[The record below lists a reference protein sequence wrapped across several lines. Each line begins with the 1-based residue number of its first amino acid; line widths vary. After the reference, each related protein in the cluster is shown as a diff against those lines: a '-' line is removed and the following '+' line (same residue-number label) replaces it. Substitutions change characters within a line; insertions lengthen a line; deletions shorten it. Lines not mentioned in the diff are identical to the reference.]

1 MPPGWHWCRSVKRLV
16 APGLD
21 EHGKPA
27 RIAVPV
33 LRDAAVGTPQ
43 EQAALAE
50 YEGWKLAQGQS
61 GLDRAL
67 ERYRVE
73 QLKEREK

>member
-1 MPPGWHWCRSVKRLV
+1 
-16 APGLD
+16 
-21 EHGKPA
+21 
-27 RIAVPV
+27 VPV